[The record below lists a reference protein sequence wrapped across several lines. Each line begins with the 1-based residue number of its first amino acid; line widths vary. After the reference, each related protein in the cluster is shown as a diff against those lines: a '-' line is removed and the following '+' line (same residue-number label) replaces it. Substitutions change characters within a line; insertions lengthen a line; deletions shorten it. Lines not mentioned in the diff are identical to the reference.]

1 MYVHSDTLL
10 HFFVTNTLQD
20 ELPCLKAYII
30 AGCCTCLLTSQML
43 LSLSVFLSA
52 WILCLFLCMPIIIF
66 WTVWGLG
73 ERLGLVDLHSGS
85 TINLLVGDGETKGS
99 C

>member
-52 WILCLFLCMPIIIF
+52 WILCLFLCHANNYILDS
-66 WTVWGLG
+66 LG
-73 ERLGLVDLHSGS
+73 SRGA
-85 TINLLVGDGETKGS
+85 VGVG
-99 C
+99 